1 MKITNFMI
9 VTEPDDFALLT
20 ALYRSSVDGRRYLYE
35 AVLSDDPFYNL
46 PDNFTSRTSEVLQ
59 VYLKAL
65 GIGMATVDEEEDV
78 LIAEPEDF
86 EEIHEYEISDAVIFC
101 TKNEM
106 YYLRKL
112 AKIYKRYIKDNPGWI
127 DDWDDVLE
135 YLMDNLPFK
144 KKYLTYEIIQ
154 IFHDNLEAFGNS
166 VK

>member
-1 MKITNFMI
+1 MT
-9 VTEPDDFALLT
+9 
-20 ALYRSSVDGRRYLYE
+20 
-35 AVLSDDPFYNL
+35 
-46 PDNFTSRTSEVLQ
+46 
-59 VYLKAL
+59 
-65 GIGMATVDEEEDV
+65 TVDEEEDV

-86 EEIHEYEISDAVIFC
+86 EEIHEYEISDAVVFC

-144 KKYLTYEIIQ
+144 KKYLTDEIIQ